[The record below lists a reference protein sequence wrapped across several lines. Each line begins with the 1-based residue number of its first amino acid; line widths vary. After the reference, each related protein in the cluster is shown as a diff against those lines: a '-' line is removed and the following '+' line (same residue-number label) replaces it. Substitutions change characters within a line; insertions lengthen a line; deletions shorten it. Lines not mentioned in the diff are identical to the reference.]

1 MWDRVNNLFKNEF
14 DYEPGY
20 KDKYTKVKISLYNV
34 NFYSNKMPTENERYT
49 HLSEILLN
57 SVINVDKKY
66 PQVF

>member
-20 KDKYTKVKISLYNV
+20 KDKYTKVKINLYNV
-34 NFYSNKMPTENERYT
+34 NFYSDKMPRENKRYT
-49 HLSEILLN
+49 CLSEILLDF
-57 SVINVDKKY
+57 VINVDEKY